1 MTKMEYTEMVYNLL
15 LDHVIFDVFLE
26 VTSDHTILK
35 LALTFAFKSSPYV
48 VLFNKFISYLFYLF
62 QADVELRRP
71 TLSLLDFYLYH
82 KALDEKDLTSLM
94 TDSKTECLFSHSI
107 HNAHIATSSPDQII
121 IYSE

>member
-107 HNAHIATSSPDQII
+107 HTAHIATSSPDQII